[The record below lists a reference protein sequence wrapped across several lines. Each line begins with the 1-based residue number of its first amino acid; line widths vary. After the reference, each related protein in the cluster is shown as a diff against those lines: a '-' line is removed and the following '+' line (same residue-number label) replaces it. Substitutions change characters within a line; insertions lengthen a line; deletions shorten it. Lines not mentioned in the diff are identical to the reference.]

1 MFRLGFTLA
10 LLMGCTGAKP
20 AVPPAA
26 PAELDLRS
34 GAALAP
40 LAAPGAGPRGAQEA
54 PAVPEFL
61 RLWAR
66 DQLGVG
72 LLPARAASFVRV
84 SGRFPGTTSSAR
96 GVRLRAHRVTAKIEA
111 GFAHTEVEE
120 ELWNDS
126 ADVLEGTLWFR
137 APPGAVITRL
147 ALWVDRRL
155 VDAEIVETER
165 ARGVYRS
172 IVDWTRR
179 DPALLEQDST
189 RQVSL
194 RVFPIP
200 PGASRRVVLA
210 YEEPL
215 LAASGTLEYRLGLD
229 LGASAP
235 PLDELSISIAVAGGS
250 LGPDSVR
257 VSGDA
262 AEVRRE
268 GGGWRVTRHSR
279 DVGTR
284 ALGLA
289 LELPGV
295 PDVASFAPVRT
306 AAGAGR
312 FVALRLG
319 AVLPSQPAEAK
330 DTVVWV
336 IDRSYSQRGTALA
349 DAKAVVAELVGR
361 LGPEQKFAVLACD
374 TACMAFPRRDLAGA
388 DEGSVARAREW
399 TLRIEPGG
407 ASDIAQA
414 LDSALGRVQGKGRAQ
429 VVYIGDGQ
437 ATAGALD
444 LASVRG
450 LRAESSVDLRLVGS
464 GADADPE
471 ALVGLGASAQ
481 GSVLLPRGTQS
492 EVLARVQRWL
502 GTAFLRAPRLLL
514 PAGLSDPHPEKLP
527 NLVLGDESLVL
538 ARVDP
543 KASFSREFRISLLG
557 DFAGKALRD
566 ARTLRLPAF
575 DVRADSAPR
584 LWAHGRVRALEA
596 DDEASLASIVELSER
611 YQVLSR
617 YTSFLALE
625 SDAMFRDFGIE
636 QRRGRAAFG
645 AAPAR
650 GSAPKSVRRHV
661 VRVPMVRSG
670 QTTVSGRVPP
680 ETIQSVVRVHF
691 GRFRAC
697 YHDALLKNPRLTGTV
712 ATRFTIDRRGAVAS
726 AVSTSAEIEDATLMA
741 CIAGRF
747 RELSFPAPDNGVIT
761 VVYPLAFSPE
771 RHRSEIPR
779 AIPVHPRRPHFQF
792 GPPPP
797 APFLLTRLGQEDQP
811 SADGVREDGDRALRA
826 RRLMAAG
833 AFERAGAEAARLARE
848 EPSSWQAFEL
858 YAESA
863 AARGAG
869 TEAALS
875 LGRLVELH
883 AGDAGAELRA
893 ARAYASAEDDV
904 RACSHFRAAAW
915 LVPDDR
921 EIRYQAL
928 RCRAVALGER
938 LAVLEELQAFGSDH
952 PKARRLAEALRTP
965 KPVPPYEPD
974 GEPSLRVRV
983 ECSNLDGCPKPIL
996 VSAGGLVFS
1005 PWTRADFAG
1014 GALGLRTL
1022 DESDYLVFL
1031 TPAPGRP
1038 ARLVVEGLGA
1048 RQALNL
1054 LGYEAGAVARL
1065 QVR

>member
-1 MFRLGFTLA
+1 VPED
-10 LLMGCTGAKP
+10 P
-20 AVPPAA
+20 AVP
-26 PAELDLRS
+26 
-34 GAALAP
+34 
-40 LAAPGAGPRGAQEA
+40 Q
-54 PAVPEFL
+54 FL

-66 DQLGVG
+66 DQLGIG

-84 SGRFPGTTSSAR
+84 SGRFPGTTRSAR

-179 DPALLEQDST
+179 DPALLEQDSK

-215 LAASGTLEYRLGLD
+215 LADGGTLAYRLGLD
-229 LGASAP
+229 LGESAP

-250 LGPDSVR
+250 LGSGSVH

-279 DVGTR
+279 GVGTR
-284 ALGLA
+284 ELGLA

-295 PDVASFAPVRT
+295 PDVASFAPVRA
-306 AAGAGR
+306 AAGSGR

-319 AVLPSQPAEAK
+319 AALPSQQAEAQ
-330 DTVVWV
+330 DAVVWV
-336 IDRSYSQRGTALA
+336 IDRSYSQRGAALA
-349 DAKAVVAELVGR
+349 DAKAVVAELVGQ
-361 LGPEQKFAVLACD
+361 LNPEQKFAVLACD
-374 TACMAFPRRDLAGA
+374 TACTAFPRHALAGA
-388 DEGSVARAREW
+388 DESSVARAREW
-399 TLRIEPGG
+399 ILRIEPGG

-414 LDSALGRVQGKGRAQ
+414 LDSALGRVQGTGRAQ
-429 VVYIGDGQ
+429 VVYFGDGQ

-444 LASVRG
+444 LASVSG
-450 LRAESSVDLRLVGS
+450 LRAERSVDLRLVGS
-464 GADADPE
+464 GADADTE
-471 ALVGLGASAQ
+471 ALVGLGASAR
-481 GSVLLPRGTQS
+481 GSVLLPRGAQS
-492 EVLARVQRWL
+492 EVLTRVQRWL
-502 GTAFLRAPRLLL
+502 GTAFLYSPRLLL
-514 PAGLSDPHPEKLP
+514 PAGLSDPYPEKLP

-543 KASFSREFRISLLG
+543 KVNLSREFRIELLG

-584 LWAHGRVRALEA
+584 LWARGRVRALEA

-625 SDAMFRDFGIE
+625 NDAMFRDFGIE

-650 GSAPKSVRRHV
+650 QSASQRPGVRRHL
-661 VRVPMVRSG
+661 VRAPIVRSG
-670 QTTVSGRVPP
+670 QTIVSGRVPP
-680 ETIQSVVRVHF
+680 EIIQRVVRDHF

-697 YHDALLKNPRLTGTV
+697 YHAALLKNPRLTGTV
-712 ATRFTIDRRGAVAS
+712 ATRFAIDRRGAVAG
-726 AVSTSAEIEDATLMA
+726 AVSTSTEIEDATLLA

-761 VVYPLAFSPE
+761 VVYPLTFSPE
-771 RHRSEIPR
+771 RDRREPAR
-779 AIPVHPRRPHFQF
+779 AFPLPPGRRPSFQF
-792 GPPPP
+792 GPPAPP
-797 APFLLTRLGQEDQP
+797 APPFRLTRLGQEDQP
-811 SADGVREDGDRALRA
+811 DADGVREDGDRAVRA
-826 RRLMAAG
+826 RRLIAAG

-858 YAESA
+858 FAESA

-883 AGDAGAELRA
+883 ASDADAELRA
-893 ARAYASAEDDV
+893 ARAYASAGDDA
-904 RACSHFRAAAW
+904 RACSHFRAATW

-928 RCRAVALGER
+928 RCRAGTLGER
-938 LAVLEELQAFGSDH
+938 LAVLEELQAVGSDH
-952 PKARRLAEALRTP
+952 PKTRRLAEALRTL

-974 GEPSLRVRV
+974 SEPSLRIRI
-983 ECSNLDGCPKPIL
+983 ECGKRDGCPKPIL

-1022 DESDYLVFL
+1022 DESEYLVFL

-1038 ARLVVEGLGA
+1038 ATLIVEGLGA
-1048 RQALNL
+1048 RQALDL
-1054 LGYEAGAVARL
+1054 LGNETGAVARL
-1065 QVR
+1065 QVH